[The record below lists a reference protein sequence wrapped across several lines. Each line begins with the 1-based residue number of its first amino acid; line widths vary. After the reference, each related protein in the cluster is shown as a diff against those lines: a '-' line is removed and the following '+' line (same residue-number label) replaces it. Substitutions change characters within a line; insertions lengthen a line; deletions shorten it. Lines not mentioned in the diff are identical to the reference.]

1 MRTLLSVASV
11 AMAGLFSAVAG
22 TPALAIGEKAH
33 AEIKSRDG
41 KDLGTV
47 SVVETTSGVLLK
59 VRLRGLPPGPH
70 GMHLHD
76 SKKCEGDFSSA
87 GAIYNPL
94 GAKHGFLND
103 EGPMAGDLPNIFA
116 NAQGEAEVD
125 VLSPFVTL
133 NKEAEESV
141 FDTDGTSV
149 VLFEKADDYTSE
161 PEGNS
166 GARIAC
172 GSLILGK

>member
-1 MRTLLSVASV
+1 MRMFLSALGLAVTACLMAAPVA
-11 AMAGLFSAVAG
+11 
-22 TPALAIGEKAH
+22 PAYAIGEKAH
-33 AEIKSRDG
+33 ADIKSRDG

-47 SVVETTSGVLLK
+47 SIIETTSGVLLK
-59 VRLRGLPPGPH
+59 IRLKGLPPGAH
-70 GMHLHD
+70 GMHLHE
-76 SKKCEGDFSSA
+76 SKKCDGDFASA

-103 EGPMAGDLPNIFA
+103 EGPMAGDLPNVFA
-116 NAQGEAEVD
+116 NSQGEVEVD

-149 VLFEKADDYTSE
+149 VVFEKADDYVSE
-161 PEGNS
+161 PDGNA
-166 GARIAC
+166 GLRIAC
-172 GSLILGK
+172 GSLLISK